1 MLSDYYQNLSVIS
14 VNTEPLRNYYIPYAS
29 KEEAK
34 QELERK
40 KRASLSISM
49 VHGIFSIILLSN
61 SYRKIFFKRPLL
73 KAMIEFLF
81 LEFGKQRD
89 LTYLSI
95 SMYLI
100 QFLLIRLMYLMIPLV
115 VYIGVSFKLS
125 KQMHAFT

>member
-34 QELERK
+34 QELERE

-61 SYRKIFFKRPLL
+61 SYRKIFSRGL
-73 KAMIEFLF
+73 
-81 LEFGKQRD
+81 
-89 LTYLSI
+89 Y
-95 SMYLI
+95 
-100 QFLLIRLMYLMIPLV
+100 
-115 VYIGVSFKLS
+115 
-125 KQMHAFT
+125 